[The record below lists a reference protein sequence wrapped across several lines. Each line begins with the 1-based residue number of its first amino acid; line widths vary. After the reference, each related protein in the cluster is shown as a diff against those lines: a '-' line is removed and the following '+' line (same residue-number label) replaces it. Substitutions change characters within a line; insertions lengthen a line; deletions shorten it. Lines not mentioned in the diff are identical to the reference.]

1 MEAMRGSQKSIIL
14 VARQLGIHIGPND
27 IPERFQID
35 DRELKSNEMCELAQS
50 FDLKAKATK
59 IKDKELLK
67 LLTKKQQIL
76 RLKNGRYIIALRIVS
91 GDKDSDDK
99 SILCLDAGVSSP
111 KPQQISLKELLK
123 GWDGEIIL
131 LKAKLKKFEEES
143 EIKIGWLIGESFR
156 NKSVMIQV
164 VIVALIL
171 NIFAVIP
178 AVFMMLVL
186 DKVVNY
192 EAYSTLY
199 VITSGV
205 IVAYIFNGILGYL
218 RSFLLDFFSQK
229 VEAKLS
235 VKVFEKLIALP
246 MQRFHKESATF
257 LRFTGQISQI
267 KSLLT
272 QKVFSTAL
280 DSISLFVF
288 VPILFFYSP
297 ILFIVVFSFSV
308 LGALASMIF
317 SKRQR
322 NSMGAL
328 GKAEAKRQEFISVAV
343 NGIENV
349 KGLALEP
356 NLKDQW
362 RDLEANYI
370 IASEEMQKSSAVL
383 SNISST
389 INQLMTAMIIFV
401 GVHLVFSGGLSA
413 GILVGFNMLA
423 GRVSKPIIDLV
434 LIKTEI
440 TKLVQSL
447 QVVSGIVDAN
457 SETTVRGQKPQLM
470 GQVSFK
476 NVEFGYN
483 DETKIL
489 DNIDIEINPRQ
500 IVGLTGK
507 SGCGKSTI
515 TKLIQGLYR
524 PQAGIVA
531 LDNIDLRLLDLSHVR
546 SQVSLVGTD
555 SYFFPGT
562 IRETISSAMPNS
574 SMDRITWAAKKVFA
588 HDDIES
594 SPDGYETY
602 IEENA
607 TNLSTGLRQKLA
619 IARALI
625 RNPRILILDD
635 AITGFDVDSEIKLYD
650 ALPDIA
656 LGRTIIIV
664 SNRVWH
670 LRLCNK
676 IFVLDNGK
684 ISQQGSFE
692 ELTNSPGY
700 FSDTYHKQ
708 MSMLGVGGK
717 VKNIKKAV

>member
-1 MEAMRGSQKSIIL
+1 MKAMRGSQKSIIL

-27 IPERFQID
+27 IPERFLID
-35 DRELKSNEMCELAQS
+35 ERELNSREMCELAQS

-59 IKDKELLK
+59 ITEKELIK
-67 LLTKKQQIL
+67 LLSKKQQIL
-76 RLKNGRYIIALRIVS
+76 RLKNGRYIIALRLII
-91 GDKDSDDK
+91 GEKEKDK
-99 SILCLDAGVSSP
+99 SVLCLDTGVSNP
-111 KPQQISLKELLK
+111 KPQQISLNELKK

-131 LKAKLKKFEEES
+131 LKPKLKKFEEDS
-143 EIKIGWLIGESFR
+143 ELKLGWLIGESFR
-156 NKSVMIQV
+156 NKSVMVQV
-164 VIVALIL
+164 IIVALIL

-205 IVAYIFNGILGYL
+205 VVAYVFNGILGYL
-218 RSFLLDFFSQK
+218 KSYLLDFFSQK

-246 MQRFHKESATF
+246 MQRFHKESPTF
-257 LRFTGQISQI
+257 IRFTSQISQI
-267 KSLLT
+267 KTLLT

-280 DSISLFVF
+280 DSISLLVF

-297 ILFIVVFSFSV
+297 LLFIVVFSFSI
-308 LGALASMIF
+308 LGALASMYY
-317 SKRQR
+317 SKKQR
-322 NSMGAL
+322 DSLVGL
-328 GKAEAKRQEFISVAV
+328 SKAESKRQEFISVAV

-362 RDLEANYI
+362 RELEASYI
-370 IASEEMQKSSAVL
+370 IANEKMQKKSAVL
-383 SNISST
+383 NNITST
-389 INQLMTAMIIFV
+389 INQLMTAMVIFV
-401 GVHLVFSGGLSA
+401 GVHLVFSGSLSA

-423 GRVSKPIIDLV
+423 SRVSKPIIDLV
-434 LIKTEI
+434 TLKTEV

-447 QVVSGIVDAN
+447 QIISGIVDAN

-470 GQVSFK
+470 GQVSLK
-476 NVEFGYN
+476 NVEFGYDDN
-483 DETKIL
+483 TKIL
-489 DNIDIEINPRQ
+489 NDVDIEINPRQ
-500 IVGLTGK
+500 IVGITGK

-546 SQVSLVGTD
+546 SQVSLVDTD

-562 IRETISSAMPNS
+562 IRETIAQALPNS

-588 HDDIES
+588 HDEIES
-594 SPDGYETY
+594 YPDGYETF
-602 IEENA
+602 IEENG

-619 IARALI
+619 IARSLI

-635 AITGFDVDSEIKLYD
+635 AFTGFDVDSEIKLYD
-650 ALPDIA
+650 ALTDIA
-656 LGRTIIIV
+656 VGRTIIIV
-664 SNRVWH
+664 SNRIWH
-670 LRLCNK
+670 LKMCNK
-676 IFVLDNGK
+676 IFVVDEGK
-684 ISQQGSFE
+684 ISQQGSFD
-692 ELTNSPGY
+692 ELKSIPGY
-700 FSDTYHKQ
+700 FSNAYNKQ
-708 MSMLGVGGK
+708 MNMLGFENK
-717 VKNIKKAV
+717 IKTMKKAG